1 MTFIPLSRRRFLQ
14 TSLAAAG
21 ALSTGLGARSSRDD
35 EPGDLPFE
43 VNEADAA
50 EQERELS
57 LDEDD
62 YR

>member
-1 MTFIPLSRRRFLQ
+1 MSESDMEAPTADSVEQRQSVADDAGEPL
-14 TSLAAAG
+14 
-21 ALSTGLGARSSRDD
+21 DD
-35 EPGDLPFE
+35 EPAELPLD

-50 EQERELS
+50 EQLRTVE

>member
-1 MTFIPLSRRRFLQ
+1 MSESDMEAPTADFVEQRQSVAHDAEEPPD
-14 TSLAAAG
+14 
-21 ALSTGLGARSSRDD
+21 DD
-35 EPGDLPFE
+35 EPVELPLD

-50 EQERELS
+50 EQSRTVE

>member
-1 MTFIPLSRRRFLQ
+1 MEAPAADSVEQRQSVAGDAEEPLD
-14 TSLAAAG
+14 
-21 ALSTGLGARSSRDD
+21 DD
-35 EPGDLPFE
+35 EPVELPLD

-50 EQERELS
+50 EQSRTVE

>member
-1 MTFIPLSRRRFLQ
+1 MSEGDMETPTADLVEQMQSVADDGEEPI
-14 TSLAAAG
+14 
-21 ALSTGLGARSSRDD
+21 DD
-35 EPGDLPFE
+35 EPSELPLD

-50 EQERELS
+50 EQQRTVE

>member
-1 MTFIPLSRRRFLQ
+1 MSENDIETPIDD
-14 TSLAAAG
+14 
-21 ALSTGLGARSSRDD
+21 ALEQRQSVAEDAEDAEEPFDDD

-50 EQERELS
+50 EQQRTVE

>member
-1 MTFIPLSRRRFLQ
+1 VQQRQSVADDAEEPLD
-14 TSLAAAG
+14 
-21 ALSTGLGARSSRDD
+21 DD
-35 EPGDLPFE
+35 EPAEVPFD

-50 EQERELS
+50 EQQRTVE

>member
-1 MTFIPLSRRRFLQ
+1 MSESDLEVPTADAQEQAQS
-14 TSLAAAG
+14 AG
-21 ALSTGLGARSSRDD
+21 GEPIDD
-35 EPGDLPFE
+35 DQPAEVPID

-50 EQERELS
+50 EQQRTVE

>member
-1 MTFIPLSRRRFLQ
+1 MSESDMEAPTTDSAEQRQIVADDAEEPL
-14 TSLAAAG
+14 
-21 ALSTGLGARSSRDD
+21 DD
-35 EPGDLPFE
+35 EPVELPLD

-50 EQERELS
+50 EQQRTVE

>member
-1 MTFIPLSRRRFLQ
+1 MSENDMEAPTADSVQQRQSVADDAEEPL
-14 TSLAAAG
+14 G
-21 ALSTGLGARSSRDD
+21 DD
-35 EPGDLPFE
+35 EPAEVPFD

-50 EQERELS
+50 EQQRTVE

>member
-1 MTFIPLSRRRFLQ
+1 MSENDMEAPTADSVQQRQSVADDVEEPLD
-14 TSLAAAG
+14 
-21 ALSTGLGARSSRDD
+21 DD
-35 EPGDLPFE
+35 EPAEVPFD

-50 EQERELS
+50 EQQRTVE

>member
-1 MTFIPLSRRRFLQ
+1 MSES
-14 TSLAAAG
+14 SLEAPTADSVEQMQSVA
-21 ALSTGLGARSSRDD
+21 D
-35 EPGDLPFE
+35 EAEEPIDRPGDLPLD

-50 EQERELS
+50 EQYRTVE

>member
-1 MTFIPLSRRRFLQ
+1 MSESDMEAPTADSVQQRQSVAGDAEEPLD
-14 TSLAAAG
+14 
-21 ALSTGLGARSSRDD
+21 DD
-35 EPGDLPFE
+35 EPAEVPFD

-50 EQERELS
+50 EQQRTVE